1 MDALRLVL
9 IIIGV
14 LILVGIYLYSTR
26 KRGAHED
33 NINEVRIMDRPGYTQ
48 ARPPSTDAESLIN
61 PDSNNLSEQLA
72 QLGGMVSQYKA
83 KPAPASSDVSG
94 NDRQH
99 TAAQTQ
105 SPADTHPQVTPEVQ
119 QEAMR
124 AVQGLPELVVL
135 NIMVRPGGVFH
146 GADVL
151 DAVQSAGLEFGDR
164 GIFHRFTSTGGT
176 RRPVFSLANIL
187 EPGSFDFEDMA
198 AFSTVGLTLFMQLP
212 ALADSVHSYEE
223 MLGTAQAIAD
233 ALKGDVYDER
243 RSILTLQAIEH
254 TREQLREFT
263 YKLMVARKR
272 AELER

>member
-1 MDALRLVL
+1 MDALRLIL
-9 IIIGV
+9 IIVGV
-14 LILVGIYLYSTR
+14 LILAGIYLYSTR

-33 NINEVRIMDRPGYTQ
+33 NINDVRIMSRPDYSQ
-48 ARPPSTDAESLIN
+48 AHLPSPDAESLIN

-83 KPAPASSDVSG
+83 KPAPASSDESG
-94 NDRQH
+94 NERLLEALQY
-99 TAAQTQ
+99 
-105 SPADTHPQVTPEVQ
+105 PQ
-119 QEAMR
+119 QEAVR
-124 AVQGLPELVVL
+124 VVSGLPELIVL

-146 GADVL
+146 GPDVL
-151 DAVQSAGLEFGDR
+151 DAVQGTGLEFGDR
-164 GIFHRFTSTGGT
+164 GIFHRFTGTGKS

-198 AFSTVGLTLFMQLP
+198 AFSTVGLILFMQLP
-212 ALADSVHSYEE
+212 TLTDSVHSYEE
-223 MLGTAQAIAD
+223 MLGTAQAIAA
-233 ALKGDVYDER
+233 ALKGDVCDER

-263 YKLMVARKR
+263 CKLMVARKR